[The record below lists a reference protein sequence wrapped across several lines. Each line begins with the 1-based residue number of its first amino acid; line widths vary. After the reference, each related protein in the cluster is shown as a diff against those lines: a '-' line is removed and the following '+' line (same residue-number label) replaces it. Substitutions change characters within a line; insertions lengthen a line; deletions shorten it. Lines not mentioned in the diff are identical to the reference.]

1 MEDSEI
7 LSYSTAMMMAVALI
21 VSALLIPFPFL
32 WSYRLSRSIRRFP
45 HRFAF
50 CLFIGMLTYTL
61 VVLMAVI
68 AFAVAKGLSL
78 GGFMGDTVVTPLWA
92 FFRFGW
98 LVTAATTVLS
108 TLWLADYYSGH
119 WRNLVERFRR

>member
-32 WSYRLSRSIRRFP
+32 WSYRLSKSIRRFP
-45 HRFAF
+45 KRFAF
-50 CLFIGMLTYTL
+50 CLFVGMLSYL
-61 VVLMAVI
+61 IVVLMAVI

-98 LVTAATTVLS
+98 LVTAVATVFS
-108 TLWLADYYSGH
+108 TLWIADYYSER
-119 WRNLVERFRR
+119 WRGMLERFRR